1 MGRDGAEGLQAIAHM
16 GGLTIA
22 QAEQTCVVFG
32 MPKEAIVLGV
42 AQLVLPINEIAPAL
56 VSQIMG

>member
-1 MGRDGAEGLQAIAHM
+1 M

-22 QAEQTCVVFG
+22 QDEQTCVVFG
-32 MPKEAIVLGV
+32 MPKEAIVLGA